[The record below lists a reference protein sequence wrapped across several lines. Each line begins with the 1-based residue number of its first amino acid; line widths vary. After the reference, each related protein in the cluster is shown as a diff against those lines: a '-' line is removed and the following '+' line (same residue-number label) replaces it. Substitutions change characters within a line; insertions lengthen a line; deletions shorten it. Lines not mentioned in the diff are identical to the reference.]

1 MQNSILSSLLCS
13 AIDGFIVSL
22 LRSIGKLKH
31 TIGMI
36 TYRYSCALD
45 TIGMITYRYSCALDS
60 IYISALESFYL

>member
-1 MQNSILSSLLCS
+1 MT
-13 AIDGFIVSL
+13 IDNTTQKVIKIPNKLTVKIY
-22 LRSIGKLKH
+22 RKLKH